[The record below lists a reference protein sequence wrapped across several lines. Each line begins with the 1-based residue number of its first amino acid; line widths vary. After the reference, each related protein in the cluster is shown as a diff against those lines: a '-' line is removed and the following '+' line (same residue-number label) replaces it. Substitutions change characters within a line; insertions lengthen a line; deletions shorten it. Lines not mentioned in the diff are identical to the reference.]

1 MKRSPAAFDMVSAVG
16 LALPGVEAGTKYDG
30 SPMLR
35 VNGVFM
41 AGLAMHPSAEPATL
55 VVRVALEDRAML
67 MEDEP
72 ETYYITNY
80 YRRYPLVLV
89 RLSRVGP
96 EALRDLLS
104 VSWKMTV
111 AKAAVTRRAAHQ
123 GEPPGKLARPGRR
136 PRAVRPNPTA
146 DKY

>member
-1 MKRSPAAFDMVSAVG
+1 MKRSPAAFEMVSAVG

-30 SPMLR
+30 SPVLR

-55 VVRVALEDRAML
+55 VVRVAFEDRAML
-67 MEDEP
+67 MEDAP
-72 ETYYITNY
+72 ETYYTTEY

-89 RLSRVGP
+89 RLSQVGP

-111 AKAAVTRRAAHQ
+111 AKT
-123 GEPPGKLARPGRR
+123 
-136 PRAVRPNPTA
+136 AVRKIDT
-146 DKY
+146 